1 MRQFYTICLA
11 LALFCPIAGAA
22 KKSPLTATSAVP
34 AARGQVEVDKDKNGN
49 IRLNIKVEHLANPQ
63 NLTPPGDVYVV
74 WLQEKGGNPE
84 NQGQLKVDKNLTAK
98 FETVTNLTSFDL
110 FVTGE
115 RDQSVKAPGGTE
127 VLRTSIQP

>member
-1 MRQFYTICLA
+1 MRQLYIICLA
-11 LALFCPIAGAA
+11 LALFCTIANAA
-22 KKSPLTATSAVP
+22 KKFPLTATSAVP

-49 IRLNIKVEHLANPQ
+49 IRLNMKVEHLANPQ
-63 NLTPPGDVYVV
+63 NLTPPAVVYIV

-84 NQGQLKVDKNLTAK
+84 NQGQLKVDKNLSAR
-98 FETVTNLTSFDL
+98 FEAVTPSTSFDL

-115 RDQSVKAPGGTE
+115 RDHSAKAPGGTE